1 MAVDTNKGK
10 NARLNNSF
18 PEQKYVVSV
27 QYLLPLQYLLR
38 VSCMEVGTKTG
49 MFLSV

>member
-27 QYLLPLQYLLR
+27 QYLLR

-49 MFLSV
+49 MYLSV